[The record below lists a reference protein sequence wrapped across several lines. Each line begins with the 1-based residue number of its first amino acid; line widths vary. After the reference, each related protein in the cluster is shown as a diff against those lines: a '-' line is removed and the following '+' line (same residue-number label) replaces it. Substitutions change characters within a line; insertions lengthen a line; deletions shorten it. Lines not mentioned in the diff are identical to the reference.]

1 MHLKKRVMKRAFC
14 MPEGVV
20 GRIGGRLMSL
30 DRELPAWVLNLLE
43 LRPSDSLLE
52 IGPGPGVGVELA
64 ATRASRG
71 RVVGVDPSETM
82 LAMAHRR
89 NRAYIESGRV
99 ELRLGTVDDLP
110 FDDDT
115 FDAAMAI
122 NCLHLWPDSV
132 RGLKELARILR
143 PGGRVAVAISR
154 FSYAS
159 PDAFETQLSETGFTD
174 ISIHQGDRGTCA
186 LGRVGP

>member
-1 MHLKKRVMKRAFC
+1 MNLKKKVMNRAFC
-14 MPEGVV
+14 MPEGIV

-30 DRELPAWVLNLLE
+30 DRELPAWVLSLLE
-43 LRPSDSLLE
+43 LRRSDSLLE

-64 ATRASRG
+64 ATRAH
-71 RVVGVDPSETM
+71 RVVAVDPSETM
-82 LAMAHRR
+82 LAMARRR
-89 NRAYIESGRV
+89 NRLQIESGRV
-99 ELRLGTVDDLP
+99 ELRLGTVDDLR

-159 PDAFETQLSETGFTD
+159 PNGFETQLSKSGFID
-174 ISIHQGDRGTCA
+174 VSVQHGVRGTCA
-186 LGRVGP
+186 LGRLAL